1 MYVYMRRECVQVAE
15 REFAA
20 CPDGAVQGRFIT
32 YSKVLD
38 FMHWPQL
45 PSKKPRVLRLRG
57 KHAYIQRK
65 KRKRKITCIFTHIDR
80 LFFFHRLKCE
90 TRHTFSSQV
99 AFK

>member
-1 MYVYMRRECVQVAE
+1 MRRECVQVAE

-38 FMHWPQL
+38 FMHLPQL
-45 PSKKPRVLRLRG
+45 PSMKPRVLRLRG
-57 KHAYIQRK
+57 KHACIQRK
-65 KRKRKITCIFTHIDR
+65 KRKIKITCTFTHIDR
-80 LFFFHRLKCE
+80 LVFFHRLKCE